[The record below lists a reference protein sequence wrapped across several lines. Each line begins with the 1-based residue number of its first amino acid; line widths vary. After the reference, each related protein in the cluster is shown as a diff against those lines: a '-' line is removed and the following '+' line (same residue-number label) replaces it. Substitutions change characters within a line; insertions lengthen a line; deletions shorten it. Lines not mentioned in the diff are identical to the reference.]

1 MDQFLALIVGVL
13 IFVPCAIYGW
23 SAITRDRAADAEQE
37 PQSQDVNAQPEPT
50 TWTAEQTFTQK
61 VTNVALTSIKKAIGV
76 NIAPRALPRAG
87 TDSDTTPSGAGEDS
101 DDAEDLPGWEDADI
115 VRPDPPADPPKAV
128 ARILR
133 RALPWLRATDT
144 PPVPEPVSPRPALDV
159 DPPDLP
165 PMTRNEPDVQVDA
178 EVDRDGERPA
188 ERAVAVDD
196 YPILTGTPA
205 QVVTGPPMTVDPDP
219 VALEGVDMSQAPLV
233 PAGDGSVARVPT
245 ISQLRIALATGG
257 FSRLKAW
264 LRAFKKASGN
274 TRDQANALHADA
286 LVIARRAR
294 TAHVMAL
301 QAFQAV
307 QADKLDRQ
315 TINRVW
321 QMLERT
327 QAEAAAA
334 ANVTRWTAALV
345 VAAGG
350 AQPAVAAALSTLQRN
365 HGGTAAAIQASPV
378 DPVPNLDWYR
388 N

>member
-1 MDQFLALIVGVL
+1 MMENVEAVIALL
-13 IFVPCAIYGW
+13 ITVAVVVPCALFAFRSRPNRG
-23 SAITRDRAADAEQE
+23 DEGEQE
-37 PQSQDVNAQPEPT
+37 PSVSVEPEPT
-50 TWTAEQTFTQK
+50 TYTVEQTFTRK
-61 VTNVALTSIKKAIGV
+61 VTNVALTSIKKAIGI
-76 NIAPRALPRAG
+76 NIAPRELRPGDDPEGGRG
-87 TDSDTTPSGAGEDS
+87 RPTPEQESADG
-101 DDAEDLPGWEDADI
+101 DDLMGGEDADI
-115 VRPDPPADPPKAV
+115 VRPDPPADPPNPV
-128 ARILR
+128 TRILR
-133 RALPWLRATDT
+133 KALPWLRPVDAPHDSDT
-144 PPVPEPVSPRPALDV
+144 ASRRPALDV
-159 DPPDLP
+159 DPPELP
-165 PMTRNEPDVQVDA
+165 PMARNDPDIQVDV
-178 EVDRDGERPA
+178 EVDRARPRPA
-188 ERAVAVDD
+188 AVPADD
-196 YPILTGTPA
+196 YPILTGTAA
-205 QVVTGPPMTVDPDP
+205 QVVAGPPMTVDPDP

-233 PAGDGSVARVPT
+233 PSGDGTVARLPT
-245 ISQLRIALATGG
+245 VGQLRSALATGG

-294 TAHVMAL
+294 NAHVMAMK
-301 QAFQAV
+301 AFQAV

-378 DPVPNLDWYR
+378 EPVSNLTWYR